1 MDKDIVPSD
10 SLPLCQIDIE
20 VVPDW
25 NHESH
30 ALVQVQ
36 QEECDAPL

>member
-1 MDKDIVPSD
+1 MDKHIVPSD
-10 SLPLCQIDIE
+10 PLPLFEIDIE